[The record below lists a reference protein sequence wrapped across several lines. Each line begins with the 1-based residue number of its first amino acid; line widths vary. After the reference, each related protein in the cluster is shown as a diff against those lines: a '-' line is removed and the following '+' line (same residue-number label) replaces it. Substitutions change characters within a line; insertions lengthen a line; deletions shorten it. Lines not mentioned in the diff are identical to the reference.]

1 MHKNIKHNFVSIQ
14 SDYYESLNHSQLSA
28 ERSKSPL
35 SFKKDK
41 LNQLVMPC
49 APIVSQSG
57 HRRNSSQVSIKSQ
70 LSRNSAS
77 PKPINISKVLQDRQ
91 VEVFIRDTY
100 IKICLKNHKTPY

>member
-1 MHKNIKHNFVSIQ
+1 
-14 SDYYESLNHSQLSA
+14 
-28 ERSKSPL
+28 
-35 SFKKDK
+35 
-41 LNQLVMPC
+41 
-49 APIVSQSG
+49 
-57 HRRNSSQVSIKSQ
+57 VSIKSQ